1 MHMNNDRHA
10 YCIIAHNEPYL
21 FETLVSLLDDARN
34 DIYVMIDAKS
44 DIRPFNGVKTAHSRL
59 CFLSNRV
66 DIRWGDTSQMEAELA
81 LFEYAYRQGEYLYY
95 HLLSGADLPLKSQDE
110 IHRLMD
116 EELRGKEFVDVADD
130 PFNSGE
136 AEYRTRYWHLFCR
149 HFNAKNIL
157 VRYGARILRKLLVEL
172 QRLVGYRRDWD
183 GMTIRKGAQWC
194 SISGEFCAYLLERK
208 EYMLRK
214 FRHVPAVDEIFIQT
228 MLWNSPFR
236 EQKYVGEEGLST
248 NFRAIDWGRGNPY
261 VWRMED
267 LPGLLDSQMLFARK
281 FSVEVDREIVE
292 RIKSAIIPEL

>member
-1 MHMNNDRHA
+1 MTDRHA
-10 YCIIAHNEPYL
+10 YCIIAHNEPCL

-44 DIRPFNGVKTAHSRL
+44 DICLFEGIKTAHSRL
-59 CFLSNRV
+59 CFLPNRV

-81 LFEYAYRQGEYLYY
+81 LFEYAYQQGGYLYY

-116 EELRGKEFVDVADD
+116 VELRGKEFVDVADD

-136 AEYRTRYWHLFCR
+136 SEYRTRYWHLFCR
-149 HFNAKNIL
+149 HFNAKNVL

-172 QRLVGYRRDWD
+172 QRLVGYRRDWG

-236 EQKYVGEEGLST
+236 KRKYVGEEGLST
-248 NFRAIDWGRGNPY
+248 NFRAIDWSRGNPY

-281 FSVEVDREIVE
+281 FSVEIDRTTVDTLYN
-292 RIKSAIIPEL
+292 AIRNEK

>member
-44 DIRPFNGVKTAHSRL
+44 DIRLFNGVKTTHSRL
-59 CFLSNRV
+59 CFLPNRV

-116 EELRGKEFVDVADD
+116 EELRGKEFIDVADD
-130 PFNSGE
+130 SFNSGE

-228 MLWNSPFR
+228 MLWSSPFR
-236 EQKYVGEEGLST
+236 KRKYVGEEGLST
-248 NFRAIDWGRGNPY
+248 NFRAIDWKRGNPY

-267 LPGLLDSQMLFARK
+267 LPGLLDSRMLFARK
-281 FSVEVDREIVE
+281 FSTEVDREIIDNFNGKYRYE
-292 RIKSAIIPEL
+292 

>member
-1 MHMNNDRHA
+1 MSSDNRHA
-10 YCIIAHNEPYL
+10 YCIIAHNEPEL
-21 FETLVSLLDDARN
+21 FEVLVGLIDDVRN
-34 DIYVMIDAKS
+34 DIYVMIDTKS
-44 DIRPFNGVKTAHSRL
+44 DICLFEGVQTQYSRL
-59 CFLSNRV
+59 CFLSHRV

-81 LFEYAYRQGEYLYY
+81 LFEYAYQQGEYLYY

-116 EELRGKEFVDVADD
+116 EELRGKEFVDIADD

-157 VRYGARILRKLLVEL
+157 IRYGARILRRVLVDM
-172 QRLVGYRRDWD
+172 QRLVGYQRDWD

-208 EYMLRK
+208 EYLMRI

-236 EQKYVGEEGLST
+236 ERKYVGEEGIST

-267 LPGLLDSQMLFARK
+267 LPGLLNGKMLFARK
-281 FSVEVDREIVE
+281 FSVKVD
-292 RIKSAIIPEL
+292 KHIIDCLSKYCK

>member
-1 MHMNNDRHA
+1 MINRHA
-10 YCIIAHNEPYL
+10 YCIIAHNEPEL
-21 FETLVSLLDDARN
+21 FEVLVRLIDDIRN

-44 DIRPFNGVKTAHSRL
+44 DICLFEGVQTQYSRL
-59 CFLSNRV
+59 CFLSHRV

-81 LFEYAYRQGEYLYY
+81 LFEYAHQQGEYLYY

-116 EELRGKEFVDVADD
+116 EELRGKEFVDIADD

-136 AEYRTRYWHLFCR
+136 AEYRTRYRHLFCR
-149 HFNAKNIL
+149 HFNATNIL
-157 VRYGARILRKLLVEL
+157 VRYGARILRRVLVDM
-172 QRLVGYRRDWD
+172 QRLVGYRREWD

-194 SISGEFCAYLLERK
+194 SISGEFCAYLLEQK
-208 EYMLRK
+208 EYIMRM

-236 EQKYVGEEGLST
+236 ERKYMGEEGIST

-261 VWRMED
+261 VWRTKD
-267 LPGLLDSQMLFARK
+267 LPGLLNGKMLFARK
-281 FSVEVDREIVE
+281 FSIEIDRTTVDTLYNTIRNE
-292 RIKSAIIPEL
+292 K